1 MNAATFLA
9 CAMLVVTTGANAV
22 ELSRNGADAVLSGP
36 IQSGDDHIFHL
47 FLSKPGAPPIRN
59 LYLNSPGGMVFEAY
73 KISELVRAAGITTV
87 VDAARARCDSACTAI
102 FISGVKRYYLNA
114 RSIVDGATRPTAGLG
129 FHQSMSWSGQFGEP
143 KYSWAGSDLMS
154 HVYREMGVPGAAD
167 LADRANF
174 TGIYRVSGGT
184 ALSLGIATA
193 LQR

>member
-87 VDAARARCDSACTAI
+87 VDAARALRQRLHGHLHKRRKALLSQCPFDRRRRYRADCRPRLSPEHELERPIRRTKIFLGWIRLDVPYLSGNGCTRR
-102 FISGVKRYYLNA
+102 G
-114 RSIVDGATRPTAGLG
+114 
-129 FHQSMSWSGQFGEP
+129 
-143 KYSWAGSDLMS
+143 
-154 HVYREMGVPGAAD
+154 
-167 LADRANF
+167 
-174 TGIYRVSGGT
+174 
-184 ALSLGIATA
+184 
-193 LQR
+193 